1 MLEINETLVVEDPV
15 VPLEGEY
22 GVFEL
27 TPPKGGKFRV
37 TCRPNRSITN
47 LVLAPEAHDAGTT
60 RNWNI
65 RKIAEL
71 ATAAGKAG

>member
-1 MLEINETLVVEDPV
+1 MLEINETLVAEDPV
-15 VPLEGEY
+15 VALEGEY

-27 TPPKGGKFRV
+27 TPPKSGKFRV

-71 ATAAGKAG
+71 ATAAGKTG